1 MRVIKQGRLKSTVDS
16 LMFFRDHYQELGEVK
31 YIILYYAEREW
42 SINNNYYYHQY
53 IIVIGEK
60 AQLWMSGLTWGYY
73 GQGPY
78 GLFDLMQMI
87 DLTITYEQIVSLEWM
102 SEYPIMLENVDQKL
116 VSRPYNESAR
126 SFLYIE
132 RDRLPRQMF

>member
-1 MRVIKQGRLKSTVDS
+1 
-16 LMFFRDHYQELGEVK
+16 
-31 YIILYYAEREW
+31 
-42 SINNNYYYHQY
+42 
-53 IIVIGEK
+53 
-60 AQLWMSGLTWGYY
+60 MSGLTWGYY

-78 GLFDLMQMI
+78 ALFELTQMI
-87 DLTITYEQIVSLEWM
+87 DPTITYEQIISLEWM